1 MNHSNLKKNFNV
13 ILKSCLNRKLCSLSR
28 QSRIML
34 HLNIN
39 ACPLPDFVIRHAS
52 YCYIQVDLEN
62 FLASEAFF
70 LGREATER
78 ATTS

>member
-1 MNHSNLKKNFNV
+1 
-13 ILKSCLNRKLCSLSR
+13 
-28 QSRIML
+28 ML

-39 ACPLPDFVIRHAS
+39 ACPLPDFVIDMHAT
-52 YCYIQVDLEN
+52 YCYIQVDLER